1 MPDVDGFTLARE
13 VARDDQL
20 NALKVILLTSAGS
33 NAPDVPADR
42 FSARLTKPVKQS
54 DLLDAIVTAFA
65 GPVPA
70 PHRSSRPAP
79 DHRLESVTTRALRIL
94 VAEDNLTNQKLV
106 DALLTQRGHRVTLVA
121 NGRQAIASA
130 AAEPFDVILM
140 DVQMPEVGGLEA
152 TASIRERERTTG
164 RRTPIVA
171 LTASAMAGDREQC
184 LEAGMD
190 GYVAKPLRA
199 DELFAAIDAVTG
211 LGTATVD
218 LATLL
223 AGFNGN
229 AHLVQEVAD
238 VFVQDAPAMLARLRD
253 AARARQTEA
262 LAAAAHAIKGAT
274 GLFSQG
280 PAYQSARR
288 LEAQAKAGDLTTMD
302 AACADIEADVARL
315 VAELRDLPRGWV

>member
-1 MPDVDGFTLARE
+1 MVRDTGIGIAPDKQWKIFGPFEQADASTTRRYGGTGLGLTISTQLVELMDGRLWLESEPGQGSRFYFVARFGRHADEAGAAAQAPQALHDIRTLIVDDNATNRLILSEILAGWRMAASAESGTVAALKTLREAASSGRPFHLVLTDALMPDVDGFTLARE

-121 NGRQAIASA
+121 NGRQAIARA

-171 LTASAMAGDREQC
+171 
-184 LEAGMD
+184 
-190 GYVAKPLRA
+190 
-199 DELFAAIDAVTG
+199 
-211 LGTATVD
+211 
-218 LATLL
+218 
-223 AGFNGN
+223 
-229 AHLVQEVAD
+229 
-238 VFVQDAPAMLARLRD
+238 
-253 AARARQTEA
+253 
-262 LAAAAHAIKGAT
+262 
-274 GLFSQG
+274 
-280 PAYQSARR
+280 
-288 LEAQAKAGDLTTMD
+288 
-302 AACADIEADVARL
+302 
-315 VAELRDLPRGWV
+315 